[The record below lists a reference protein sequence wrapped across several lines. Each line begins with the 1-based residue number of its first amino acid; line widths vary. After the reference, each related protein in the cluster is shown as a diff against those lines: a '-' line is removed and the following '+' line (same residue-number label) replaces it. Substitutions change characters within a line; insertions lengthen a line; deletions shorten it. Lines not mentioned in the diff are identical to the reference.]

1 MPIPQKYLANFDEDG
16 IYHVYNRTNNKE
28 PLFLNDENCLFFLK
42 RYKAFIFPYADTY
55 CWSLL
60 SNHFHFLIKI
70 KTANQIKAF
79 LLAKSV
85 AETTITEKKYLRN
98 EITVGELIE
107 QAFKRLFQ
115 SYALAFNGMYNRK
128 GNLFYRPFK
137 RILIEKDSQ
146 LTMAMVYIHAN
157 ALKHGLVKDFSVY
170 KWSSWKSILSNK
182 PTLLAR
188 EAVIEWFGNVEAC
201 VKVHYEMLKYYYDCE
216 IAIED

>member
-1 MPIPQKYLANFDEDG
+1 MPIPQKYLADFEEAG

-42 RYKAFIFPYADTY
+42 RYKELLFLYTDTY

-70 KTANQIKAF
+70 KPAKDIKAF
-79 LLAKSV
+79 LFAKPA
-85 AETTITEKKYLRN
+85 AETTITEKKYLKN
-98 EITVGELIE
+98 EITISELIE

-137 RILIEKDSQ
+137 RIRIEKIRSLQ
-146 LTMAMVYIHAN
+146 
-157 ALKHGLVKDFSVY
+157 
-170 KWSSWKSILSNK
+170 
-182 PTLLAR
+182 
-188 EAVIEWFGNVEAC
+188 
-201 VKVHYEMLKYYYDCE
+201 
-216 IAIED
+216 